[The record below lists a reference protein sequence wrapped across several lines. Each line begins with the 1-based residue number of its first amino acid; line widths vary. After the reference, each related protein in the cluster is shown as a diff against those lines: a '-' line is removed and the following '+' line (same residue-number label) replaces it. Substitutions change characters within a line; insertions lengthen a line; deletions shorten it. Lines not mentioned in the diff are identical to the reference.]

1 MKINNK
7 ILALTS
13 VAVVFVLISAVG
25 AHRSL
30 ATVELHMKK
39 SSTTCN
45 GDACHTVV
53 CINNNCHSSNSTSTS
68 KTIQNST
75 SP

>member
-7 ILALTS
+7 ILALTT
-13 VAVVFVLISAVG
+13 VALVFVLIIAVG

-39 SSTTCN
+39 SSTTC
-45 GDACHTVV
+45 
-53 CINNNCHSSNSTSTS
+53 
-68 KTIQNST
+68 KT
-75 SP
+75 PLARAK